1 MTSRKKNI
9 FLTQITI
16 FLVATALLYNTY
28 RDKNK
33 NKENEPFVKIE
44 IETDLDTNS
53 FTDIEYSGFDLTG
66 NRYLLKAGQAD
77 FKTETPELINMKIVE
92 AKFYLKDNT
101 ILTVVS
107 EEGLYN
113 NVTFDMDFRENV
125 KANYLTHVLLSDF
138 LSYSNSNAK
147 LNASGNV
154 RGESIEKGKFIA
166 DNVEYDLTD
175 KTLDFSMLDN
185 KQVNV
190 KLKN

>member
-1 MTSRKKNI
+1 MLES
-9 FLTQITI
+9 
-16 FLVATALLYNTY
+16 
-28 RDKNK
+28 
-33 NKENEPFVKIE
+33 KE
-44 IETDLDTNS
+44 
-53 FTDIEYSGFDLTG
+53 
-66 NRYLLKAGQAD
+66 AD
-77 FKTETPELINMKIVE
+77 FKTQTPELINMKNVK

-101 ILTVVS
+101 VLTVTS

-113 NVTFDMDFRENV
+113 NITLDMNFKKNV

-175 KTLDFSMLDN
+175 KTLDFSMFDN